1 MRTPKFATLAL
12 LIFALITGATAQGFK
27 LYPGATKYTPPDTK
41 ETREAMKA
49 LPPGTTSTAYI
60 TKDSFE
66 KVVAFY
72 KGFGKEYKMPGMRG
86 GGKLP
91 TGQEMKQTFLIF
103 DGAADIT
110 TSKSWAKVQH
120 PFIGS
125 VDFKAGGAPE
135 YSDVRDI
142 TEIVLTEKK

>member
-1 MRTPKFATLAL
+1 MHSLKFASLAL
-12 LIFALITGATAQGFK
+12 LIFALTTGAAGQGFK
-27 LYPGATKYTPPDTK
+27 PYPGATKYTPPDTK

-49 LPPGTTSTAYI
+49 LPPGTTGTTY
-60 TKDSFE
+60 TTNDSFE

-72 KGFGKEYKMPGMRG
+72 KGIGKEYKMPGMRG

-103 DGAADIT
+103 DGAADIM

-125 VDFKAGGAPE
+125 VDFKGGAPE
-135 YSDVRDI
+135 YHDIRDI
-142 TEIVLTEKK
+142 TAIVLTEKK